1 MGKERRT
8 YFALWGRNL
17 GENGQE
23 RPDDIQ
29 ERPDDIQERPDD
41 IQERPDDIQEPDR
54 EVVWLNAVVGR
65 ADDRH
70 IPELPEEPAQLLR
83 YESQDRLVFVTSG
96 LRVGQLWRGCRSV
109 HAG

>member
-17 GENGQE
+17 GENG
-23 RPDDIQ
+23 
-29 ERPDDIQERPDD
+29 QERPDD

-96 LRVGQLWRGCRSV
+96 LRVGQLRRGCRSV